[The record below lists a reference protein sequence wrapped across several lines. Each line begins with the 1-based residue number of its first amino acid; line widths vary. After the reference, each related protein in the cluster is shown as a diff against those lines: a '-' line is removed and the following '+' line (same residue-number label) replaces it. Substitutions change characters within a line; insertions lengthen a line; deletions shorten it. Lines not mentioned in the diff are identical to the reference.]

1 MLRHCPGPMLSLQ
14 DYFSNLCGLLMAWV
28 QGCSASGFVLYFPPA
43 WAAKGKIFSR
53 VLMFLSTLWLFH
65 MPEAWEPYSLQITLA
80 AKLCSGFVGSK
91 GGIMVK
97 PGWWEFQ
104 QLVQAEFQLEDTLSV
119 ELTHGT
125 GETFIFK
132 AASAVISTVVL
143 NSLYFKLLISFN
155 QLHYCF
161 LCV

>member
-1 MLRHCPGPMLSLQ
+1 
-14 DYFSNLCGLLMAWV
+14 
-28 QGCSASGFVLYFPPA
+28 
-43 WAAKGKIFSR
+43 
-53 VLMFLSTLWLFH
+53 MFLSTLWLFH

-80 AKLCSGFVGSK
+80 AKLCNGFVSN
-91 GGIMVK
+91 GGIVVK

-104 QLVQAEFQLEDTLSV
+104 QLGQAEFQLEDTLSV

-143 NSLYFKLLISFN
+143 NSL
-155 QLHYCF
+155 
-161 LCV
+161 